1 MFTFKETTI
10 LVFMALGNF
19 CGLYFLC
26 RSIFGTFGTPKK
38 IKEIEK
44 RLDRLEKDCEIN
56 FKIFRD

>member
-26 RSIFGTFGTPKK
+26 RAIFGTFGTPKK
-38 IKEIEK
+38 IKEIEN
-44 RLDRLEKDCEIN
+44 RLYKLEKTND
-56 FKIFRD
+56 K